1 MGYRARCKKCGEDV
15 RGDSV
20 DDLRSS
26 QKNHRASCG
35 RDHRFTE
42 KRTETRSEFDEL
54 IRRRLA

>member
-26 QKNHRASCG
+26 QKNHRSLSG
-35 RDHRFTE
+35 RDHRFME

-54 IRRRLA
+54 ERRRLA